1 MYLFCPLPLFI
12 HNYNEAEVLLMVFM
26 VKKESGCWFRCRLC
40 FAALLILLVEKHLR
54 ISACLITFC
63 FCVLAPLGSRVHVGD
78 NELWA
83 AAVLLAGEPR
93 RDQPAGAGNQ
103 AAEARQLPPCPL
115 LTDDAL
121 LVLRSQWEAQLHR
134 ARGEDQVRCFFLKSS
149 HWTIY
154 YSRLNLHGWPLCI
167 NF

>member
-121 LVLRSQWEAQLHR
+121 LVLRSQ
-134 ARGEDQVRCFFLKSS
+134 
-149 HWTIY
+149 
-154 YSRLNLHGWPLCI
+154 
-167 NF
+167 